1 MHVEDMPARQMLQE
15 PKQPLVSKAAA
26 FMDRLL
32 LCSHFFFFFC
42 PETIYNIF
50 IPFGLWLEKMIKSHV
65 SLITLFTLETCFFK
79 RSELLN
85 GEVWF

>member
-32 LCSHFFFFFC
+32 LCSHFFFFFALKLFI
-42 PETIYNIF
+42 IY
-50 IPFGLWLEKMIKSHV
+50 
-65 SLITLFTLETCFFK
+65 LFPLDY
-79 RSELLN
+79 
-85 GEVWF
+85 G